1 MCPEDGVLESGK
13 TDTDRWG
20 IDPAGTVPEDIAPAD
35 TGPQDTGR
43 QDTDRLGTDRLGT
56 DLADKEMDRGTETEL
71 ARRKRPRRPA
81 GRVEG
86 LEPQGTP
93 YGSLYGTC

>member
-20 IDPAGTVPEDIAPAD
+20 IDPADTVPEDIAPAD
-35 TGPQDTGR
+35 TGPQDTAP
-43 QDTDRLGTDRLGT
+43 QGTDHLGT